1 MYNIGILD
9 VMFSFLSDASHSL
22 RKYNSTL
29 IQHQR
34 ILLADWSFQKKAVMR
49 VLVRFGTTLPLPI
62 LKSSIVL
69 LLRKNKK

>member
-34 ILLADWSFQKKAVMR
+34 ILLADWSFQKK
-49 VLVRFGTTLPLPI
+49 
-62 LKSSIVL
+62 SSNESPSKIWH
-69 LLRKNKK
+69 NTAPSYIKKQYSTSFT

>member
-29 IQHQR
+29 IQNVV
-34 ILLADWSFQKKAVMR
+34 LPKK
-49 VLVRFGTTLPLPI
+49 
-62 LKSSIVL
+62 KQ
-69 LLRKNKK
+69 